1 MQPAT
6 ASTTDT
12 PCLLLLLCSRLF
24 SLCMQLVLGKFNAA
38 GALLQ
43 QTHVAQLLSTLDD
56 GPVMGALM
64 VKVNTARDMLK
75 KAVPAVAATDGN

>member
-1 MQPAT
+1 MPPQQLKPLLAV
-6 ASTTDT
+6 AALLPLFP
-12 PCLLLLLCSRLF
+12 PCL
-24 SLCMQLVLGKFNAA
+24 QAVLGKFNAV

-64 VKVNTARDMLK
+64 GKVNTARDMLK

>member
-1 MQPAT
+1 V
-6 ASTTDT
+6 
-12 PCLLLLLCSRLF
+12 
-24 SLCMQLVLGKFNAA
+24 QLVLGKFNAA

-43 QTHVAQLLSTLDD
+43 QTHVAKLLSTLDD

-64 VKVNTARDMLK
+64 GKVNTARDMLK